1 MAAETLVDPSSFPTV
16 KSQAVSSRALAVE
29 QAELTAIAAK
39 IYDYMTEVELL
50 AYRMRLRAPSYSS
63 SHKEIITFLSD
74 WVRFRSDHADLV
86 RSLSLGDSPVGV

>member
-1 MAAETLVDPSSFPTV
+1 MAETLVDPSSFPTQKTSV
-16 KSQAVSSRALAVE
+16 VSSRMLAVE
-29 QAELTAIAAK
+29 QAEMTAIAGK
-39 IYDYMTEVELL
+39 IYDYLTEIELL

-86 RSLSLGDSPVGV
+86 RALSLGDSPVGV